1 MSRTPTLVEL
11 RSAIR
16 KGAFCETTSGLCP
29 DRVQANLVVL
39 AAGEAADFRLFCEKN
54 PRPCPLIEQT
64 TPGEPVPHASA
75 PRADLRTD
83 VPLYRVYRRGE
94 LAEETTDISSLW
106 RDDFVAFLLGCSF
119 TFETALAR
127 AGIPLRHQEEN
138 KVVPMYITNRD
149 CVAAGAFRG
158 PLVVSMRPIEQSQV
172 PRVVEITSKYPD
184 AHGAPVQLGR
194 PEALGIRDVDNV
206 DYGDAVTIHDG
217 EIPVFWACGVT
228 PQAVAVQARPELLI
242 THAPGHMFI
251 TDLENVCATDN
262 V

>member
-1 MSRTPTLVEL
+1 MPVRREPISARTCRYIASIVAESSPRRQRISR
-11 RSAIR
+11 RC
-16 KGAFCETTSGLCP
+16 GAT
-29 DRVQANLVVL
+29 
-39 AAGEAADFRLFCEKN
+39 
-54 PRPCPLIEQT
+54 
-64 TPGEPVPHASA
+64 
-75 PRADLRTD
+75 
-83 VPLYRVYRRGE
+83 
-94 LAEETTDISSLW
+94 ISSL
-106 RDDFVAFLLGCSF
+106 FCSACSF

-184 AHGAPVQLGR
+184 AHGAPVQSGR

-242 THAPGHMFI
+242 THAPGRMFI

>member
-1 MSRTPTLVEL
+1 M
-11 RSAIR
+11 
-16 KGAFCETTSGLCP
+16 
-29 DRVQANLVVL
+29 QANLVVL
-39 AAGEAADFRLFCEKN
+39 AESDAADFRLFCEKN
-54 PRPCPLIEQT
+54 PKPCPFIEQT
-64 TPGEPVPHASA
+64 VPGDAVPHSSA

-83 VPLYRVYRRGE
+83 VPLYRVYRYGA
-94 LAEETTDISSLW
+94 LTEETTDISSLW

-119 TFETALAR
+119 TFETALTR

-149 CVAAGAFRG
+149 CVTAGVFRG

-172 PRVVEITSKYPD
+172 PLAVDITSNYPE
-184 AHGAPVQLGR
+184 AHGAPVQTGS
-194 PEALGIRDVDNV
+194 PDALGIEDVEKV
-206 DYGDAVTIHDG
+206 DYGDAVTIRDG
-217 EIPVFWACGVT
+217 EVPVFWACGVT

-251 TDLENVCATDN
+251 TDLENVCATDD